1 MKRYLNI
8 KLGSDPE
15 LFIVNT
21 KTDKVVSSIGLIPG
35 KKKAAFRAKGMPVG
49 YGIQT
54 DNILAEFNI
63 PPVKKCA
70 DFVHHINYMK
80 NYIRDF
86 VKSKDPDLDIRCV
99 ASQHVPEDQLQ
110 GEEACEFGCDPD
122 YNAYTESVNPK
133 PCGEETDLRSA
144 GVHIHVSYNNPNIE
158 QSIRLVKYM
167 DLFLGVPS
175 VILDPDRERRQL
187 YGKAGCFRIVRYGV
201 EYRTMSGYFISS
213 DELIKFL
220 FEQTIKAIKFAEA
233 GVPLPNGDEI
243 QRIINESDVDA
254 AKELVS
260 KYQIM

>member
-1 MKRYLNI
+1 MMHYRNI
-8 KLGSDPE
+8 KIGSDPE
-15 LFIVNT
+15 LFIINT

-63 PPVKKCA
+63 PPVKKAA

-99 ASQHVPEDQLQ
+99 ASQHVPQDQLQ

-144 GVHIHVSYNNPNIE
+144 GVHIHISYNNPNIQ
-158 QSIRLVKYM
+158 QSIRLVKCM

-213 DELIKFL
+213 NELISFL
-220 FEQTIKAIKFAEA
+220 FEQTMKAIVFAER
-233 GVPLPNGDEI
+233 GGILPNGNEI
-243 QRIINESDVDA
+243 QRIINESDVEA
-254 AKELVS
+254 AKAMVE
-260 KYQIM
+260 KYRVM